1 MNLLTVTIVTDKQS
15 QPKITRRTFLKTST
29 LVAAGSAIAFG
40 AVSVPLLKKDELLL
54 RPPGALAEDLFLASC
69 IKCGQ
74 CLQVCPPQ
82 VVKLAGIDQGFGIGT
97 PYIVPRQGGCIL
109 CSGLPC
115 VLSCPTGA
123 LAHELS
129 LGKDAEMG
137 LAVISA
143 PDTCLSVRGV
153 NDLVYRLQ
161 NLKNQPASTAGQGEL
176 TGILASLMKR
186 LSADEKK
193 LWQNQFSVPEVSENT
208 LPTILGRLE
217 NSDLKWLVRFV
228 ESSSQAREAC
238 QVCLEECPIKEEKTI
253 VFVPRTHPDTGQDY
267 LWPSVRK
274 TCVGCGVCEEKCP
287 TPVASITIT
296 PRLKW
301 SQKRA
306 DNQIRKQQRT

>member
-1 MNLLTVTIVTDKQS
+1 MTEKQS
-15 QPKITRRTFLKTST
+15 KTTISRRKFLKTST
-29 LVAAGSAIAFG
+29 LVVAGSAIAYG
-40 AVSVPLLKKDELLL
+40 AVSVPLLRKDRLLL
-54 RPPGALAEDLFLASC
+54 RPPGALDEDIFLASC

-82 VVKLAGIDQGFGIGT
+82 VIKLAGISQGFGIGT
-97 PYIVPRQGGCIL
+97 PYIIPREGACIL

-115 VLSCPTGA
+115 VLACPTGA

-137 LAVISA
+137 LAVISH

-153 NDLVYRLQ
+153 NDLVFRLQ
-161 NLKNQPASTAGQGEL
+161 NLQKKRTSSPEQTEL
-176 TGILASLMKR
+176 KDILTSLIKR
-186 LSADEKK
+186 LTEDEKK
-193 LWQNQFSVPEVSENT
+193 ALQNRFSLLEITDKT
-208 LPTILGRLE
+208 LLTVLKQLK
-217 NSDLKWLVRFV
+217 NSGLKWIINFA
-228 ESSSQAREAC
+228 ESSSQAQKAC
-238 QVCLEECPIKEEKTI
+238 QICLEECPIKDEKTI

-296 PRLKW
+296 PRLEW
-301 SQKRA
+301 SEKQAGNLTRKN
-306 DNQIRKQQRT
+306 NQT

>member
-1 MNLLTVTIVTDKQS
+1 MTDKQIKRPIS
-15 QPKITRRTFLKTST
+15 RRKFLKAST
-29 LVAAGSAIAFG
+29 LVVAGSAIAYG
-40 AVSVPLLKKDELLL
+40 AVSVPLLRKDRVLL
-54 RPPGALAEDLFLASC
+54 RPPGALDEDIFLASC

-82 VVKLAGIDQGFGIGT
+82 VIKLAGISQGFGIGT

-115 VLSCPTGA
+115 VLACPTGA

-137 LAVISA
+137 LAVISG

-153 NDLVYRLQ
+153 NDLVFRLQ
-161 NLKNQPASTAGQGEL
+161 NLHKKRTSSADQTEL
-176 TGILASLMKR
+176 KDILASLIKR
-186 LSADEKK
+186 LTADEKK
-193 LWQNQFSVPEVSENT
+193 AWQNKFSVPEISDKT
-208 LPTILGRLE
+208 LLTILTQLK
-217 NSDLKWLVRFV
+217 NSDLKWLISFT
-228 ESSSQAREAC
+228 ESSSQAQTAC
-238 QVCLEECPIKEEKTI
+238 QICLEECPIKDEKTI

-301 SQKRA
+301 SE
-306 DNQIRKQQRT
+306 QQAGNLSRTNRQT

>member
-1 MNLLTVTIVTDKQS
+1 MRK
-15 QPKITRRTFLKTST
+15 FLKTST
-29 LVAAGSAIAFG
+29 LVVAGSAIAFG
-40 AVSVPLLKKDELLL
+40 AVSVPLLRKDRLLL
-54 RPPGALAEDLFLASC
+54 RPPGALDEDIFLASC

-82 VVKLAGIDQGFGIGT
+82 VIKLAGIGQGFGIGT
-97 PYIVPRQGGCIL
+97 PYIIPREGACIL

-115 VLSCPTGA
+115 VLACPTGA

-137 LAVISA
+137 LAVISG

-153 NDLVYRLQ
+153 NDLVFRLQ
-161 NLKNQPASTAGQGEL
+161 NLNQKKTSSADQTELKN
-176 TGILASLMKR
+176 ILASLIKR
-186 LSADEKK
+186 LTDDEKK
-193 LWQNQFSVPEVSENT
+193 AWQNKFSVPEISDNT
-208 LPTILGRLE
+208 LVTILKQLK
-217 NSDLKWLVRFV
+217 NSDLKWIINFAG
-228 ESSSQAREAC
+228 SSRQAQQAC
-238 QVCLEECPIKEEKTI
+238 QICLEECPIKDEKTI

-267 LWPSVRK
+267 VWPSVRK

-301 SQKRA
+301 SEKQA
-306 DNQIRKQQRT
+306 GNQTRTNKQA

>member
-1 MNLLTVTIVTDKQS
+1 MEKQS
-15 QPKITRRTFLKTST
+15 KKPISRRKFLKAST
-29 LVAAGSAIAFG
+29 LVVTGAAIAYG
-40 AVSVPLLKKDELLL
+40 AVSVPLLRRNRLLL
-54 RPPGALAEDLFLASC
+54 RPPGALDEDVFLASC

-82 VVKLAGIDQGFGIGT
+82 VIELAGISQGFGIGT
-97 PYIVPRQGGCIL
+97 PYIIPREGGCIL

-115 VLSCPTGA
+115 VLACPTGS

-137 LAVISA
+137 LAVISG

-153 NDLVYRLQ
+153 NDLVYRLE
-161 NLKNQPASTAGQGEL
+161 NLHQKRTSSPDQDEL
-176 TGILASLMKR
+176 KDILTSLIKR
-186 LSADEKK
+186 LTEDEKK
-193 LWQNQFSVPEVSENT
+193 AWRNKFSVPEILDET
-208 LPTILGRLE
+208 LLKIPKQLE
-217 NSDLKWLVRFV
+217 NSDLKWIINFAG
-228 ESSSQAREAC
+228 SAGQAQKAC
-238 QVCLEECPIKEEKTI
+238 QICLEECPIKDEKTI
-253 VFVPRTHPDTGQDY
+253 VFVSRIHTDTGQEY

-301 SQKRA
+301 SEKQA
-306 DNQIRKQQRT
+306 GNQTLKNNTHEE

>member
-1 MNLLTVTIVTDKQS
+1 M
-15 QPKITRRTFLKTST
+15 FLKAST
-29 LVAAGSAIAFG
+29 LVVSGSAIAFG
-40 AVSVPLLKKDELLL
+40 AVSVPLLRRDRLLL
-54 RPPGALAEDLFLASC
+54 RPPGALDEDIFLASC

-82 VVKLAGIDQGFGIGT
+82 VIKLAGISQGFGIGT

-115 VLSCPTGA
+115 VLACPTGA

-137 LAVISA
+137 LAVISG

-153 NDLVYRLQ
+153 NDLVFRLENFRQ
-161 NLKNQPASTAGQGEL
+161 KKTASADQTELKS
-176 TGILASLMKR
+176 ILASLIKR
-186 LSADEKK
+186 LTADEKK
-193 LWQNQFSVPEVSENT
+193 AWQNKFSVPEISDKI
-208 LPTILGRLE
+208 LLTILKQLQ
-217 NSDLKWLVRFV
+217 NSDLKWIINFT
-228 ESSSQAREAC
+228 ESSNQAHKAC
-238 QVCLEECPIKEEKTI
+238 QVCLDECPIKDEKTI

-296 PRLKW
+296 PRLNW
-301 SQKRA
+301 SEKLA
-306 DNQIRKQQRT
+306 GSQRPPTRRVAWILPP